1 LRPVRFRKP
10 RGGSMVDRT
19 LKRAGDLPMLLTVD
33 EVAKRLRVKSSWVY
47 GHADA
52 LGAFRLGENI

>member
-1 LRPVRFRKP
+1 
-10 RGGSMVDRT
+10 MVDRT